1 VTSIHDVSTPALLLD
16 IDVLDAN
23 ITRMAER
30 AASLG
35 VSLRPHIKTH
45 KCIEVGLRQHERGAE
60 GIAVSTIPEARAFA
74 EHGFDD
80 ITWAYPV
87 QIGRIEQARKLAD
100 RITFRLT
107 VDTREAVAALDR
119 AGSPFHVWLKVDC
132 GYHRAGVDPSTR
144 YAVEV
149 AQAIH
154 ESSILKFDGL
164 LTHAGHSYRG
174 PSLTEARAAAIE
186 ERDVT
191 LAFAERLQ
199 SLGIQVPGLSVGSTP
214 GMVAVDHL
222 DGVTEARPG
231 NYVFHDHTQVLL
243 GSCTTRDCALTVLA
257 SVVSAQPGADHCV
270 TDAGALAL
278 SQDRGRG
285 GDASQSGMG
294 EIYQDYAAGTLRGD
308 VRLTSLSQ
316 EHGFASAPLKLGSR
330 IRILPNHACLTAPC
344 FDKYPWW
351 MSGGYT
357 GSAEH
362 RAGTVERSAFNV
374 QHSCL

>member
-1 VTSIHDVSTPALLLD
+1 MTTIHELPTPALLLD

-23 ITRMAER
+23 IARMAKR
-30 AASLG
+30 TASLG

-45 KCIEVGLRQHERGAE
+45 KCIEVGERQRKHGAE

-87 QIGRIEQARKLAD
+87 QTGRLAEAREVAD
-100 RITFRLT
+100 RIVFRLT

-132 GYHRAGVDPSTR
+132 GYHRAGVDPSTP

-154 ESSILKFDGL
+154 ESSSLEFDGL
-164 LTHAGHSYRG
+164 LSHAGHCYAG

-186 ERDVT
+186 EREVMV
-191 LAFAERLQ
+191 AFAARLQ
-199 SLGIQVPGLSVGSTP
+199 SLRIEIPEISVGSTP
-214 GMVAVDHL
+214 GVVAVDHL

-231 NYVFHDHTQVLL
+231 NYVFHDHTQVQL
-243 GSCTTRDCALTVLA
+243 GSCTLRDCAVTVLA
-257 SVVSAQPGADHCV
+257 SVISAQPGAKHCV

-278 SQDRGRG
+278 SKDTGE
-285 GDASQSGMG
+285 GDASRPTMG
-294 EIYQDYAAGTLRGD
+294 EVFEDYEAGTLRQD

-316 EHGFASAPLKLGSR
+316 EHGVTSGSLKVGSR
-330 IRILPNHACLTAPC
+330 LRILPNHACLTVPC
-344 FDKYPWW
+344 FDKYHVVQGETVVDEWRV
-351 MSGGYT
+351 
-357 GSAEH
+357 H
-362 RAGTVERSAFNV
+362 RER
-374 QHSCL
+374 